1 MLLAKA
7 DSYTMYKDSLISEIA
22 VLERKVELLLHQQ
35 AAVQDKVKQLSEENE
50 NLRQAIE
57 EKDKQIDYFQK
68 TIKISKITDYTVA
81 DQKEPAE
88 LKRTIN
94 EYIKKI
100 DKCIA
105 QLSQ

>member
-7 DSYTMYKDSLISEIA
+7 DSYTTYKDSLISEITL
-22 VLERKVELLLHQQ
+22 LERKVELLLHQQ
-35 AAVQDKVKQLSEENE
+35 AAVQEKVAQLTQENE
-50 NLRQAIE
+50 NLKLTLE

-68 TIKISKITDYTVA
+68 TIKISKITNYTVA
-81 DQKEPAE
+81 DRKDPAE